1 METSSNIEIAEE
13 MMSVAKVTRF
23 TFAALIFVYQA
34 APAEKR
40 KTESRACLAGKER
53 RKAESMEKEAFIE
66 LVEANPVVAAIK
78 DDDGL
83 KRCLESDINVVFVLY
98 GDVISIREIV
108 HRLKKGNKTVLVHVD
123 LISGLAPKEVSVDF
137 IRKYTEADGIIT
149 TRRNLTEYAKSL
161 GMNTVLRYFMI
172 DSLVLENI
180 KKQSKAEIQPDI
192 IEILPAI
199 LVPDFIERIRKICK
213 APLMAS
219 GLVTSKQETLH
230 ALNAGAIAVST
241 TNQTIWFS

>member
-1 METSSNIEIAEE
+1 M
-13 MMSVAKVTRF
+13 
-23 TFAALIFVYQA
+23 
-34 APAEKR
+34 
-40 KTESRACLAGKER
+40 
-53 RKAESMEKEAFIE
+53 
-66 LVEANPVVAAIK
+66 EANPVVAAIK

-83 KRCLESDINVVFVLY
+83 KRCLESDIDVVFVLY
-98 GDVISIREIV
+98 GDVISIRDIV

-199 LVPDFIERIRKICK
+199 LVPDFIERIQKICK

>member
-1 METSSNIEIAEE
+1 MLRSFCISGSTSRKEKGREPGRLAWRVG
-13 MMSVAKVTRF
+13 VAAGTGKV
-23 TFAALIFVYQA
+23 
-34 APAEKR
+34 
-40 KTESRACLAGKER
+40 R

-83 KRCLESDINVVFVLY
+83 KRCLESDIDVVFVLY
-98 GDVISIREIV
+98 GDVISIRDIV

>member
-1 METSSNIEIAEE
+1 M
-13 MMSVAKVTRF
+13 
-23 TFAALIFVYQA
+23 
-34 APAEKR
+34 
-40 KTESRACLAGKER
+40 
-53 RKAESMEKEAFIE
+53 
-66 LVEANPVVAAIK
+66 EANPVVAAIK

-83 KRCLESDINVVFVLY
+83 KRCLESDIDVVFVLY
-98 GDVISIREIV
+98 GDVISIRDIV

-180 KKQSKAEIQPDI
+180 KSKARRRFSRISLRFFRQFWSR
-192 IEILPAI
+192 ILSNESEKSARP
-199 LVPDFIERIRKICK
+199 P
-213 APLMAS
+213 
-219 GLVTSKQETLH
+219 
-230 ALNAGAIAVST
+230 
-241 TNQTIWFS
+241 

>member
-1 METSSNIEIAEE
+1 
-13 MMSVAKVTRF
+13 
-23 TFAALIFVYQA
+23 
-34 APAEKR
+34 
-40 KTESRACLAGKER
+40 
-53 RKAESMEKEAFIE
+53 MEKEAFIE

-83 KRCLESDINVVFVLY
+83 KRCLESDIDVVFVLY
-98 GDVISIREIV
+98 GDVISIRDIV
-108 HRLKKGNKTVLVHVD
+108 HRLKKGSKTVLVHVD

-180 KKQSKAEIQPDI
+180 KKQSKAEI
-192 IEILPAI
+192 
-199 LVPDFIERIRKICK
+199 
-213 APLMAS
+213 
-219 GLVTSKQETLH
+219 
-230 ALNAGAIAVST
+230 
-241 TNQTIWFS
+241 